1 MFVKSFLNCQ
11 TRSKNKLMNLKITIP
26 PGREEISIRRN
37 EAEEIKNY
45 ISECKYYKCL
55 EIGLAYGMS
64 TNYILSSSNMVTLT
78 SIDPFQKQDYDNL
91 GLTNVKSNSYTERH
105 KHISKLSSIALPELV
120 QNGYKFDFIFI
131 DGDHKFEGVLLD
143 FIYSAELLSIGG
155 SIVFD
160 DLWMRGIIL
169 LKEYIKCNRPDFVEI
184 PFNSPNIFGFKK
196 VSIDTRDGMYFREF
210 YTNKGFIKYHINRL
224 SWENKTNLGKLIRH
238 LKSIMK
244 KR

>member
-1 MFVKSFLNCQ
+1 
-11 TRSKNKLMNLKITIP
+11 
-26 PGREEISIRRN
+26 
-37 EAEEIKNY
+37 
-45 ISECKYYKCL
+45 
-55 EIGLAYGMS
+55 
-64 TNYILSSSNMVTLT
+64 
-78 SIDPFQKQDYDNL
+78 
-91 GLTNVKSNSYTERH
+91 
-105 KHISKLSSIALPELV
+105 
-120 QNGYKFDFIFI
+120 
-131 DGDHKFEGVLLD
+131 
-143 FIYSAELLSIGG
+143 
-155 SIVFD
+155 
-160 DLWMRGIIL
+160 MRGIIL